1 MTQKNLSLQKAV
13 ELRMEP
19 ISQNKDNN
27 FSTWEALKID
37 YLNDEKKNHR
47 DTTTRDSET
56 LFKRFYDLHLINMS
70 SGGQGRRR
78 NVGDIRA
85 FLKWA
90 VEEKGAPAYYA
101 DDNFIV
107 NKVIS

>member
-1 MTQKNLSLQKAV
+1 MFSLLV
-13 ELRMEP
+13 DIVP
-19 ISQNKDNN
+19 
-27 FSTWEALKID
+27 
-37 YLNDEKKNHR
+37 
-47 DTTTRDSET
+47 RDSET

-90 VEEKGAPAYYA
+90 VEEKDSP
-101 DDNFIV
+101 DRWFPIIINNEIIV
-107 NKVIS
+107 GVA